1 MSQPWVLLSQN
12 CLHCDGDEGGVANA
26 APGSAAKMSHAANHG
41 LIEASAVD
49 PDRKWDEV
57 ESRKATWWGASVEEL
72 ADGMQQPDG
81 AL

>member
-12 CLHCDGDEGGVANA
+12 CLHCDGEEEGVANA

-49 PDRKWDEV
+49 PNRKWDEV

-72 ADGMQQPDG
+72 ADGMQQSDE